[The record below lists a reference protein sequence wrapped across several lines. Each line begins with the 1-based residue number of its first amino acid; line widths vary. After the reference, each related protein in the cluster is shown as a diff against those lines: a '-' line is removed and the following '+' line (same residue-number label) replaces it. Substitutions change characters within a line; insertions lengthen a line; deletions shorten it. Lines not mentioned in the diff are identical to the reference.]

1 MRSDHS
7 PERRPGSEEDLGVMI
22 LHGVGTSLGRTIL
35 RPRLCCCLDRTFV
48 FLVRSHGGSSRVR
61 RSWAIEPIVGIHVYV
76 LVFVSIL
83 VGIFVLCFD
92 QVDLIDRLLR
102 EDRIRGIGYVKL
114 GSIEIAFAFFL
125 VGPSMMEEI

>member
-1 MRSDHS
+1 M
-7 PERRPGSEEDLGVMI
+7 
-22 LHGVGTSLGRTIL
+22 
-35 RPRLCCCLDRTFV
+35 
-48 FLVRSHGGSSRVR
+48 R